1 MMTPHWDGR
10 VYKCAYCQ
18 AQLQVGIAA
27 EQIAAGIAADFSDIG
42 AFLAKLG
49 QTLHQGFGDHVKI
62 QWNEQHV
69 HAMEV
74 NLEPEVFIVQ
84 RDGHEFVVQH
94 KKVVRGISLK
104 TQTLAIDR
112 WYQLLTEAL
121 SKHANKNSKAAWVLG
136 QLTAS
141 RR

>member
-1 MMTPHWDGR
+1 MMTPKWDGR
-10 VYKCAYCQ
+10 VYACAYCN
-18 AQLQVGIAA
+18 AQIQVGIAA

-42 AFLAKLG
+42 AFLAKLA
-49 QTLHQGFGDHVKI
+49 QTLQQGFQDHVKV
-62 QWNEQHV
+62 QWNGQHV

-84 RDGHEFVVQH
+84 RDGHQFIVQH

-104 TQTLAIDR
+104 TQTMEIDR
-112 WYQLLTEAL
+112 WYQTLLDAL
-121 SKHANKNSKAAWVLG
+121 SKHANKNSKAAWVLQQVTG
-136 QLTAS
+136 G